1 LLAHFGRTL
10 WKEAMPASAAAP
22 ILCGTDF
29 SEAAIAAANVSAG
42 LAQRAD
48 TKLVLAHSLDERD
61 EIPHHHRPALVPP
74 LRTRLA
80 QEAQRVRALGVEVEE
95 RLVDGVPNHGLV
107 ALAEEC
113 GARLIVVASSGKG
126 ALSRWML
133 GSVAERIAETAT
145 RPTLIVHDALPFEKW
160 LRENRALKVF
170 AAADFTANSEA
181 ALRWVAEWRQL
192 APCEIALGFVD
203 LAPAQDRDLEYEL
216 RAEAERHLGGLP
228 ENIWIQPA
236 ETRIGAQLLKLASAA
251 SAELIVS
258 GTHQWQGASRLAHA
272 SISRQLLRNAKVN
285 FVCVPLRSGP

>member
-1 LLAHFGRTL
+1 
-10 WKEAMPASAAAP
+10 MSISAAAP

-29 SEAAIAAANVSAG
+29 SEAAIAAASVSAG
-42 LAQRAD
+42 LAQRAG
-48 TKLVLAHSLDERD
+48 TRLVLAHSLDERD
-61 EIPHHHRPALVPP
+61 EIPHHHRPALVPA

-113 GARLIVVASSGKG
+113 DARLIVVASSGKG
-126 ALSRWML
+126 ALGRWML
-133 GSVAERIAETAT
+133 GSVAESVAETAK
-145 RPTLIVHDALPFEKW
+145 RPTLIVHEATPFEQW

-170 AAADFTANSEA
+170 VAADFTANSEA
-181 ALRWVAEWRQL
+181 TLRWAAEWRQL

-203 LAPAQDRDLEYEL
+203 LAQNRDLEHEL
-216 RAEAERHLGGLP
+216 RAEAERHLGGPP
-228 ENIWIQPA
+228 ESICIQPA
-236 ETRIGAQLLKLASAA
+236 ESRVGAQLLKLASAA

-258 GTHQWQGASRLAHA
+258 GSHQWQGASRLAHA